1 MRLLDSEDRR
11 MDSTTSAVMTALI
24 EAGNIDTVYRDVYL
38 DRARTVLAPVLS
50 LGDFHRLE
58 QERAALAE
66 LPLTIARALDNA
78 NWSLVKQLSERAQTL
93 KQAIDD
99 KGGLLQTARSI
110 YDVRDVRLDPFSPGL
125 EPFTRIAR
133 RELPTLRKRAFE
145 LLETLERVDVA
156 WNDFYSAQRRPFQE
170 RPQTGAELE
179 TDATSSPEDTVESAR
194 QALKAGDMKRLEGLA
209 DALIATGTPS
219 ASVVAA
225 NVRATRI
232 EDEPRRELQPVAYS
246 SETLARARHLGLTS
260 RHLDPRMEL
269 ASLRRYAWT
278 PSSDEHGHSAAAQVP
293 LPSGSLEGLRDGVEM
308 FVIHPLVNSGGA
320 RYLPSLVAEDVLVED
335 FPDPADGQTPP
346 ASELVKSLRL
356 PGRRGLPRIAIEQAL
371 LMHGARILEKELG
384 LDPRV
389 FRLVCIPP
397 DVYVRLDE
405 TEGWG
410 RQPFWTHFDGYL
422 IRTVTGQVRLQ
433 ALAGG
438 DVHYGGLYELLAVG
452 RDYDSDRLLARF
464 AVVQRARMAA
474 W

>member
-1 MRLLDSEDRR
+1 
-11 MDSTTSAVMTALI
+11 MDSTASAVMTALI

-50 LGDFHRLE
+50 LEDFHRLE

-66 LPLTIARALDNA
+66 LPLTIARALDRA
-78 NWSLVKQLSERAQTL
+78 NWSLVQELSQCAQAL
-93 KQAIDD
+93 KLAIDD

-133 RELPTLRKRAFE
+133 RELPTLRKRTLE
-145 LLETLERVDVA
+145 LLETLQRADVA
-156 WNDFYSAQRRPFQE
+156 WNDFYGARRRAFQAQT
-170 RPQTGAELE
+170 QTFAELE
-179 TDATSSPEDTVESAR
+179 ADATSSPADAVESAR
-194 QALKAGDMKRLEGLA
+194 QALKAGDLTRLAALA
-209 DALIATGTPS
+209 DAQIAVGTPS
-219 ASVVAA
+219 TSAVSQAA
-225 NVRATRI
+225 HVGADRI
-232 EDEPRRELQPVAYS
+232 EDAPSQELQPAAYS
-246 SETLARARHLGLTS
+246 SETLARARHLGLTA
-260 RHLDPRMEL
+260 RHLERRMEL

-278 PSSDEHGHSAAAQVP
+278 PSSDERGTSAATQVP
-293 LPSGSLEGLRDGVEM
+293 LPSGSPEGLRDGVAM
-308 FVIHPLVNSGGA
+308 FAIHPLVNSGGA
-320 RYLPSLVAEDVLVED
+320 RYLPNLVAEDVLVED
-335 FPDPADGQTPP
+335 FPDPEEGQTP
-346 ASELVKSLRL
+346 AAAELVKSLGL

-371 LMHGARILEKELG
+371 LMHGARILEKDLG

-397 DVYVRLDE
+397 DVYVRVGE
-405 TEGWG
+405 AEGWG

-422 IRTVTGQVRLQ
+422 IRTVMGQVRLQ

-438 DVHYGGLYELLAVG
+438 DVRYGGLYELLAVG

-464 AVVQRARMAA
+464 AVVQRARMVA